1 VSSED
6 RIPRVQRLSRVDTDL
21 LGKDPQYLTGGIT
34 RFLPRADGSVPTPD
48 EIIDYAGYQLTRT
61 DAPQA
66 LRNARQRIRRVPGSV
81 GRPYWEDDPDF
92 DVRNHFSVFPISSP
106 IPVDQVGRL
115 LNDELCRPLDPERP
129 LWRLQIIPSFDDGSF
144 GLVGAYHHAAADG
157 ISGIAGFVLMTFGLT
172 PEIPRVDPG
181 AARWVPRAPRSAARA
196 VREAAADRLAAV
208 PAGLQRVGRVLRA
221 ADADRVTGAIARVAA
236 YLEDVPP
243 APETRRDRRDSWA
256 NRRGSRLHV
265 YRFPLLD
272 LRLASRALGAT
283 INELLLSA
291 IATAWPT
298 VEPAAPVLWA
308 RMPVNSRGSGDMS
321 ITNLVDHSLVRVP
334 CGLDPL
340 ATLRAGQADS
350 GRVKHEDQGRAL
362 GDLGRVRWALPRA
375 WQRSELGRYDNPD
388 IILSNMAGYPFP
400 LYCQGGALCDA
411 LVTSRLADGWG
422 KFTFCTFADTVYGTL
437 VEDSGPE
444 GAGPAFD
451 RAFREAVSELGR
463 RAEVRGLLTRQRQLV
478 ALSPRDLDQL
488 TLGATTTTVEKG
500 ETIVSVGD
508 PADAFYVVKDGTA
521 VATVDGERTATYRPG
536 ESFGEVGVFRSGVR
550 RATVTAER
558 RTELVRLDRATLLG
572 VFRDDLVTLAP
583 VQAMID
589 AYDAR

>member
-1 VSSED
+1 MSSGD
-6 RIPRVQRLSRVDTDL
+6 RLPRVQRISRVDADL
-21 LGKDPQYLTGGIT
+21 LGKHPQYLTGGLT
-34 RFLPRADGSVPTPD
+34 RFRPRADGSVPTPE
-48 EIIDYAGYQLTRT
+48 EIIDYAGYQITRR
-61 DAPQA
+61 DAPPA
-66 LRNARQRIRRVPGSV
+66 LRYCRQRIRRVPGAV

-92 DVRNHFSVFPISSP
+92 DVRNHFSVFPVTSP

-115 LNDELCRPLDPERP
+115 LNDELCRPLDPAHS
-129 LWRLQIIPSFDDGSF
+129 LWRLQVIEAFDDGSF
-144 GLVGAYHHAAADG
+144 GLVGTYHHAAADG
-157 ISGIAGFVLMTFGLT
+157 ISGIAGFVLMAFGLT
-172 PEIPRVDPG
+172 PEIPEVDPD
-181 AARWVPRAPRSAARA
+181 AERWVARAPRSTTRA

-208 PAGLQRVGRVLRA
+208 PAGLQRVGRVMRA

-236 YLEDVPP
+236 YLEAVPP
-243 APETRRDRRDSWA
+243 PPETPRDRHDSWA
-256 NRRGSRLHV
+256 NRRASRLHV
-265 YRFPLLD
+265 YRFPLLE

-298 VEPAAPVLWA
+298 VEPSASALWA
-308 RMPVNSRGSGDMS
+308 RVPVNSRGSGDMS
-321 ITNLVDHSLVRVP
+321 ITNLVDMSLVRVP

-350 GRVKHEDQGRAL
+350 GRVKHEDQARAL
-362 GDLGRVRWALPRA
+362 ADLGRIRWALPRA
-375 WQRSELGRYDNPD
+375 WQHSELGRYDNPD
-388 IILSNMAGYPFP
+388 IILSNMSGYPFP
-400 LYCQGGALCDA
+400 LYCQGGVLCDA

-437 VEDSGPE
+437 VEDSGPD

-451 RAFREAVSELGR
+451 HAFREAVSDLCR
-463 RAEVRGLLTRQRQLV
+463 RAEVRGLLARQRQLV

-488 TLGATTTTVEKG
+488 TLGATTATVEEG
-500 ETIVSVGD
+500 ATIVSVGD

-521 VATVDGERTATYRPG
+521 VATVDGDRTATYRPG
-536 ESFGEVGVFRSGVR
+536 GSFGEVGVFRSGVR

-558 RTELVRLDRATLLG
+558 RTELIRLDRAALLG
-572 VFRDDLVTLAP
+572 AFRDDLVTLAP

-589 AYDAR
+589 AYDVR